1 MKQLID
7 LIGFA
12 VAGNGQGCTAF
23 RHVSPYPSIR
33 FGRQTVVV
41 KGRIAIAGTEF
52 ESCLVE
58 SMAVGEAAEI
68 IIQLGFHLFI
78 FGADRHLFMR
88 DIFHR
93 PVGRTMGKEKVK
105 PVFIRVQKVIA
116 EVAVEVQ
123 ICAAGKVE
131 IAAVAVIVR
140 HSHNATGGK
149 EIKLLG
155 RIDREGNIGII
166 DRHFAHF
173 RFFDSGEGV
182 HLVGILHGGI
192 VFAFKG
198 HFPVQA
204 VLCRVFLCMGN
215 AGHAQGGSKY
225 IRSGFHPSVVLF
237 LH

>member
-1 MKQLID
+1 
-7 LIGFA
+7 
-12 VAGNGQGCTAF
+12 
-23 RHVSPYPSIR
+23 
-33 FGRQTVVV
+33 
-41 KGRIAIAGTEF
+41 
-52 ESCLVE
+52 
-58 SMAVGEAAEI
+58 
-68 IIQLGFHLFI
+68 
-78 FGADRHLFMR
+78 MR

-93 PVGRTMGKEKVK
+93 PVGRAVRKEKVK

-140 HSHNATGGK
+140 HSHNVAGGK
-149 EIKLLG
+149 DVELFG
-155 RIDREGNIGII
+155 RIDGKGDVSII
-166 DRHFAHF
+166 DRHLAHF
-173 RFFDSGEGV
+173 RFFDSREGV

-204 VLCRVFLCMGN
+204 VLCRIFLCMGN